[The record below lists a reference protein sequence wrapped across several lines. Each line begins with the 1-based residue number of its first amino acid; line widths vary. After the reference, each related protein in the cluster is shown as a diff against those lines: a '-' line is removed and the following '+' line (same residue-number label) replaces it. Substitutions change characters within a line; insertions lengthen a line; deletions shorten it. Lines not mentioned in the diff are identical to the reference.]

1 MVRYPKHK
9 ETKLQQLM
17 TENEIADMLRLSTR
31 SIRKARQSGSLPHV
45 RLGRLVRYRV
55 EDVRE
60 FVANA
65 VVANDH
71 QPTSNMTTRRG
82 NAERVIGFIERQ
94 ERR

>member
-1 MVRYPKHK
+1 M
-9 ETKLQQLM
+9 QQLM
-17 TENEIADMLRLSTR
+17 TENEIAEMLQMSAR
-31 SIRKARQSGSLPHV
+31 SIRKARQTGALPYV

-55 EDVRE
+55 EDVQE

-71 QPTSNMTTRRG
+71 VSTSNMSVRRSSQG
-82 NAERVIGFIERQ
+82 RVVGFLERQ